1 MSEYETLDAHHHE
14 PKFEPWL
21 GMMLASFI
29 PAVLTVFVPDAA
41 IAPLVVVTVLLLSVA
56 FAMLTRQIRRT
67 REEGRLGDRPAS

>member
-1 MSEYETLDAHHHE
+1 MSEYEIPDAHHDT

-29 PAVLTVFVPDAA
+29 PAVLTVFVPDVA

-56 FAMLTRQIRRT
+56 FVMLTRHMRRT
-67 REEGRLGDRPAS
+67 RVEARVDDRATS